1 MRLLSWLLA
10 AMLTCGG
17 VSAQV
22 AGGEA
27 PPAEPPSV
35 QAPRIAVRV
44 GDHAGYGRIV
54 FDWPSPPP
62 YSVESSGDTHLVR
75 MPRGN
80 GIDVASLRRLPR
92 NVSALRV
99 VPGGVEITL
108 RAGARL
114 RNFRI
119 GPKLVVDALD
129 PPGEAARPAS
139 ASTPLT
145 LPATPAGREARQA
158 PPARVDQARALPI
171 APAPVVLTTEPV
183 ASEIK
188 LPARVVQPRALPI
201 APVPAVQAAAAVAAA
216 MPSPARE
223 SLASPLFSPPA
234 PIATSAP
241 VRRGSGWVLPFP
253 PETGAAMLRRGE
265 DWLIILD
272 AAPEVPQP
280 QTPRPGIGYHAIP
293 GGALLTL
300 SAVQGTPT
308 LRRAGPR
315 WELDLAP
322 ATSTALERTPIF
334 AVQDGA
340 DRLTMPVSGAHRVVS
355 IQDPQSGLPML
366 VGTLRQDQ
374 AQVVMARHLVDLQ
387 LLETALGVA
396 VIARSDA
403 LVMRAGGD
411 RFVLGAEGG
420 GRLALGTMLSQP
432 EQARA
437 ILPEAATRSFDLP
450 SGTPGEL
457 SARLRAQSRGL
468 AEMAPLSRG
477 LQRLAAAET
486 LLALGQPQEAQAMV
500 KLARQE
506 DPLVAAQARSTLLL
520 GAAALAAG
528 RLEEAAMLDAEP
540 VSQEAALWRGLY
552 LALSGQGEQA
562 APLIINGRA
571 ILRTYPDALQRNLLP
586 RVAEA
591 LGDSRQLPAARAL
604 LDGGEAVPGLEL
616 SRAILAERQGEAEA
630 ALAAYDALMAGR
642 DRRMRAEAMRR
653 ATELR
658 LARREIDA
666 VTAARNLEQT
676 LFAWR
681 NDADEFATR
690 GRIAAL
696 RQAGGDAAGALAL
709 LREAA
714 ALFPDRQAAL
724 QPAIARAFI
733 GTMEDATPLNAVAL
747 HDAHPELIPS
757 GADGTAALTMLAERL
772 VALDLPDRAVALL
785 NQVMARAAPGPA
797 RAAAGARLA
806 MLHLRGRDAPR
817 ALAALA
823 ESAAADLAPALQR
836 ERALLEARARAAQGQ
851 GEASAFA
858 ALGADGDE
866 ALAEFLAER
875 RDFAG
880 AAAALGRHLDRAAQ
894 GQSAPL
900 PPGLVRGL
908 VRQAALLALAE
919 DARGLASL
927 RAARS
932 PMLAGSPGEAAFNLL
947 TSDPVRGLADLP
959 RLQRELELFRVLPAK
974 LDQLRMRSAMAR

>member
-1 MRLLSWLLA
+1 MRLSSCLVA
-10 AMLTCGG
+10 AMLICGG
-17 VSAQV
+17 VSAQP
-22 AGGEA
+22 AGSAA
-27 PPAEPPSV
+27 PPADRPAVE
-35 QAPRIAVRV
+35 APRIAVRV
-44 GDHAGYGRIV
+44 GEHAGYSRIV
-54 FDWPSPPP
+54 FDWPRPPA
-62 YSVESSGDTHLVR
+62 YSVESNGETHIVR
-75 MPRGN
+75 LPPGT
-80 GIDVASLRRLPR
+80 DLAVASLRRLPR
-92 NVSALRV
+92 NVSTLRV

-119 GPKLVVDALD
+119 GPKLVFDALD
-129 PPGEAARPAS
+129 PPAEAARPAM
-139 ASTPLT
+139 ASP
-145 LPATPAGREARQA
+145 
-158 PPARVDQARALPI
+158 
-171 APAPVVLTTEPV
+171 
-183 ASEIK
+183 
-188 LPARVVQPRALPI
+188 PRALPATQPARETRPPPPAAMVQPI
-201 APVPAVQAAAAVAAA
+201 APIPAVQAATAIAAA
-216 MPSPARE
+216 TESSTRE
-223 SLASPLFSPPA
+223 RLPA
-234 PIATSAP
+234 PLLLPPTQPVPGSTSAP
-241 VRRGSGWVLPFP
+241 AGVSRGWSLPFP

-265 DWLIILD
+265 EWLIILD
-272 AAPEVPQP
+272 AAPEAPQASML
-280 QTPRPGIGYHAIP
+280 RPGIAYQALP
-293 GGALLTL
+293 AGALLTL
-300 SAVQGTPT
+300 SATHGTPI

-315 WELDLAP
+315 WELEIAP
-322 ATSTALERTPIF
+322 AAAPAAGRAPIF
-334 AVQDGA
+334 VVQDGA
-340 DRLTMPVSGAHRVVS
+340 GNLAMLVSGAHRVVS

-366 VGTLRQDQ
+366 LGTLRQDQ
-374 AQVVMARHLVDLQ
+374 ARVVGTRHLVDLQ
-387 LLETALGVA
+387 VLETALGVA

-403 LVMRAGGD
+403 LVMRANAD
-411 RFVLGAEGG
+411 RFLLGAEGG
-420 GRLALGTMLSQP
+420 GRLALGTMLSQA
-432 EQARA
+432 EQASA
-437 ILPEAATRSFDLP
+437 ILPETVTRSFDLP
-450 SGTPGEL
+450 HGTPGEL

-477 LQRLAAAET
+477 MPRLAAAET

-500 KLARQE
+500 KLAREE

-520 GAAALAAG
+520 GAAALTAG
-528 RLEEAAMLDAEP
+528 RLEEAVILDAEP
-540 VSQEAALWRGLY
+540 VTQEAALWRGLY

-562 APLIINGRA
+562 APLIISGRA
-571 ILRTYPDALQRNLLP
+571 ILRTYPEALQRNLLP

-591 LGDSRQLPAARAL
+591 LGDARQLPAARAL
-604 LDGGEAVPGLEL
+604 LDGGEALPGLEL
-616 SRAILAERQGEAEA
+616 ARAILAERQGEAEA
-630 ALAAYDALMAGR
+630 ALAAYDAMMAGR

-666 VTAARNLEQT
+666 ITAARNLEQT

-681 NDADEFATR
+681 NDADEFFAR

-724 QPAIARAFI
+724 QPAIAQAFI
-733 GTMEDATPLNAVAL
+733 SAIEEASPLNAVAL

-757 GADGTAALTMLAERL
+757 GPDGTAALTMLAERL
-772 VALDLPDRAVALL
+772 MALDLPDRAVALL

-823 ESAAADLAPALQR
+823 ESASADLAPALQR
-836 ERALLEARARAAQGQ
+836 ERALLEARARAAHGQ

-880 AAAALGRHLDRAAQ
+880 AAAALGRHLDRAME
-894 GQSAPL
+894 GLSAPL
-900 PPGLVRGL
+900 PPSLVRGL
-908 VRQAALLALAE
+908 VRQAALLALA
-919 DARGLASL
+919 DDRQGLAGL

-932 PMLAGSPGEAAFNLL
+932 PILAGSPGEAAFNLL

-974 LDQLRMRSAMAR
+974 LDQLRTRSVMAR

>member
-1 MRLLSWLLA
+1 
-10 AMLTCGG
+10 MLICGG
-17 VSAQV
+17 VSALPV
-22 AGGEA
+22 GSVA
-27 PPAEPPSV
+27 PPADPPAV
-35 QAPRIAVRV
+35 EAPRIAVRV

-54 FDWPSPPP
+54 FDWPHPPA
-62 YSVESSGDTHLVR
+62 YSVESNGETHIVR
-75 MPRGN
+75 LPPGT
-80 GIDVASLRRLPR
+80 DLAVASLRRLPR
-92 NVSALRV
+92 NVSTLRV

-119 GPKLVVDALD
+119 GPKLVFDALD
-129 PPGEAARPAS
+129 PPAEAARP
-139 ASTPLT
+139 
-145 LPATPAGREARQA
+145 
-158 PPARVDQARALPI
+158 V
-171 APAPVVLTTEPV
+171 V
-183 ASEIK
+183 AS
-188 LPARVVQPRALPI
+188 PPRALPATEPPRETRLPPPSAVVQPI
-201 APVPAVQAAAAVAAA
+201 APKPEVQATNGVATATESPIRERLPA
-216 MPSPARE
+216 PLLSPPTQPVPSSASAPARV
-223 SLASPLFSPPA
+223 SRSWS
-234 PIATSAP
+234 
-241 VRRGSGWVLPFP
+241 LPFP

-265 DWLIILD
+265 EWLIILD
-272 AAPEVPQP
+272 AAPEAPQAP
-280 QTPRPGIGYHAIP
+280 TPRPGVSYQALPI
-293 GGALLTL
+293 GALLTL
-300 SAVQGTPT
+300 SATQGTPI

-315 WELDLAP
+315 WELEIAP
-322 ATSTALERTPIF
+322 AATPALERAPIF
-334 AVQDGA
+334 AAQDGA
-340 DRLTMPVSGAHRVVS
+340 GNLAMPVSGAHRVVS

-366 VGTLRQDQ
+366 LGTLRQDQ
-374 AQVVMARHLVDLQ
+374 ARVVGARHLVDLQ
-387 LLETALGVA
+387 MLETALGVA

-403 LVMRAGGD
+403 LVMRAGAD
-411 RFVLGAEGG
+411 RFLLGAEGG
-420 GRLALGTMLSQP
+420 GRLALGTMLSQAG
-432 EQARA
+432 QASA
-437 ILPEAATRSFDLP
+437 ILPETATRSFDLP
-450 SGTPGEL
+450 HGAPGEL

-477 LQRLAAAET
+477 MPRLAAAET

-500 KLARQE
+500 KLAREE

-520 GAAALAAG
+520 GAAALTAG
-528 RLEEAAMLDAEP
+528 RLEEAVILDAEP
-540 VSQEAALWRGLY
+540 VTQEAALWRGLY

-571 ILRTYPDALQRNLLP
+571 ILRTYPEALQRNLLP

-591 LGDSRQLPAARAL
+591 LGDARQLPAARAL
-604 LDGGEAVPGLEL
+604 LDGGEALPGLEL
-616 SRAILAERQGEAEA
+616 ARAILAERQGEAEA
-630 ALAAYDALMAGR
+630 ALAAYDAMMAGR

-666 VTAARNLEQT
+666 ITAARNLEQT

-681 NDADEFATR
+681 NDADEFSTR
-690 GRIAAL
+690 SRIAAL

-714 ALFPDRQAAL
+714 ALFPDSQAVL
-724 QPAIARAFI
+724 QPAIAQAFVSAI
-733 GTMEDATPLNAVAL
+733 EEASPLNAVAL

-757 GADGTAALTMLAERL
+757 GPEGTAALTMLAERL
-772 VALDLPDRAVALL
+772 MALDLPNRAVALL

-823 ESAAADLAPALQR
+823 ESATADLAPALQR

-880 AAAALGRHLDRAAQ
+880 AAAALGRHLDRSAQ
-894 GQSAPL
+894 GLAAPL
-900 PPGLVRGL
+900 PPSLVRGL
-908 VRQAALLALAE
+908 VRQAALLALA
-919 DARGLASL
+919 DDRQGLAGL

-932 PMLAGSPGEAAFNLL
+932 PILAGSPGEAAFNLL

-974 LDQLRMRSAMAR
+974 LDQLRTRSAMAR